1 MRLADLARLDRSA
14 SIAAAAFAL
23 VVALS
28 AAGPAPAQTTLKLSL
43 DGRLE
48 GPAAL
53 FIVPQ
58 DQGYFGHEGLDV
70 TIDEGT
76 TALEPITRVASGAYD
91 FGFADINM
99 LIRYRDQNPAAP
111 VKAVF
116 MVYNRPPFAIVARK
130 SRGIIEPKN
139 LEGKKLGAPATGSTF
154 PEWPLFAKLNDID
167 VSKPTVETI
176 GISVRAPVRGPGH

>member
-1 MRLADLARLDRSA
+1 MRLADLARLDRPA

-76 TALEPITRVASGAYD
+76 TASTASTGRLTTSFNPLRKACRNALTASG
-91 FGFADINM
+91 
-99 LIRYRDQNPAAP
+99 LSAANLGL
-111 VKAVF
+111 
-116 MVYNRPPFAIVARK
+116 MMIVL
-130 SRGIIEPKN
+130 P
-139 LEGKKLGAPATGSTF
+139 
-154 PEWPLFAKLNDID
+154 
-167 VSKPTVETI
+167 
-176 GISVRAPVRGPGH
+176 